1 MILGLHCKCELLI
14 FLKLYFF
21 SEMASG
27 SCRISKFQGKCRK
40 HSGTVKKKKAH
51 SFRYHLIIEK
61 HSPSFLL
68 CIWEQTSPGKG
79 NSKFKD
85 FMGTKELRLLGN
97 RKESVF

>member
-40 HSGTVKKKKAH
+40 HSGTVKKKKLIH
-51 SFRYHLIIEK
+51 SDI
-61 HSPSFLL
+61 
-68 CIWEQTSPGKG
+68 T
-79 NSKFKD
+79 
-85 FMGTKELRLLGN
+85 
-97 RKESVF
+97 